1 MRFALSHLTLYEY
14 DKLVGLGPQ
23 TIRLRPMS
31 HCPSTVLFHSITIEP
46 NGHEIAWL
54 NDELDNPIA
63 VLNFEQKIRRLSIS
77 VDLVID
83 TPQVMAPGVHP
94 LSTQHYFGTST
105 PFVFS
110 APAQSSEA
118 VQNFAYACCPTG
130 LSALQT
136 AQTLNQAI
144 HQNIHYNIRTEP
156 GVQST
161 EQTLML
167 KSGSC
172 RDSAWL
178 LVQLLRQR
186 GFIARF
192 VSGYL
197 IDLPAQSEWNQHHT
211 PNMAEHQHTEL
222 HAWCEVW
229 TPDMAWVGL
238 DPTSG
243 LFSGFGHI
251 PLATGINTEQAS
263 PLTGWLEPCQVAFSH
278 SMQLR
283 WIKT

>member
-63 VLNFEQKIRRLSIS
+63 ILNFEQKIRRLSIS

-94 LSTQHYFGTST
+94 LGTQHYFADHS
-105 PFVFS
+105 PAQFF
-110 APAQSSEA
+110 APAQLCVA
-118 VQNFAYACCPTG
+118 VQTFADTFCPSG
-130 LSALQT
+130 LSALAT

-167 KSGSC
+167 KSASC

-229 TPDMAWVGL
+229 TEDMAWVGL